1 MVTPL
6 QPIEDLIADSKKPDF
21 KFPKVDILN
30 EFTTYFTANS
40 HEFAV
45 ENKLTYFLSQLNI
58 YEKHLYKCTDLA
70 YRRAT
75 EMAIDSLRKLIEKH
89 MFEYTYADEKSAD
102 KESSFKYY
110 PDIRDPNFN
119 ATLSNKNEFIN
130 TSLPLVLKT
139 NNISKDFKLSNA
151 QRFAKNFI
159 SENTPYNGIL
169 LWHEVGVGKTCAGI
183 SIAENFR
190 SKMNANNKKIIILT
204 PSETLQQNWTDEIFN
219 VEKELNK
226 KTSGNTHNVQCTGT
240 TYSDK
245 FSNITPQ
252 NHISVKRKVKR
263 YISQFYTICSYNQ
276 LASSIIKKSNAT
288 SWRSA
293 NKQKNLIEYVKKEF
307 SNRLIIMDEIHITRQ
322 ADGSTTEK
330 KSVEYL
336 ELIAR
341 YAENTKIVLLTATPM
356 YNISS
361 EIIWLLNILLLND
374 KRAPLLE
381 SDIFTKDGIE
391 FKKNDEEEESIQ
403 DALNLLINKSRGYIS
418 YVRGS
423 NPISFPLRIEPTK
436 ETYTPT
442 PTREIISSNPVK
454 IDDSARLIENMTFFK
469 NVMSDWQWNHLK
481 QEIIREEDDGGVR
494 QLGEHSFSQKPIMG
508 SNIIFPSSSGHDEK
522 KVINTNGIIGND
534 GFDECFTLV
543 QQTYRIN
550 SFANKIRKENTE
562 SFIHTSNLGQFSRKL
577 NNILKS
583 CITNRGIGFIFS
595 QYLKSGITVMALIL
609 EQNGFVRYIGNGK
622 DKNLLTPQVNIN
634 NRFCAKHMKY
644 YKQLSNEE
652 KKYFVQ
658 ARYILLDGSVK
669 KQQLNQLIKECRGEG
684 DNPNLEGEHIKIIL
698 GSKVVEQGLSLL
710 RVREVHIMDPWHH
723 LNQME
728 QAVGRA
734 VRNKSHIKL
743 AEDERNVTVYLHSS
757 ALPNKPKKDAGI
769 ETPDEQ
775 TYRRGYNKKFNMA
788 KVERALKIN
797 AVDCDFNK
805 KGNVYLQSNY
815 TDISDEINPLKEQTI
830 VDSKGN
836 RRIIDM
842 YDKDND
848 ARCEFRECEYNC
860 LSNTDSDEQ
869 KLDNDTNSLKFSDY
883 DVEFTEEYILTFFK
897 ESFAY
902 YEETI
907 INEVTQQLSS
917 ENDMDSNEFT
927 KKIIYIALNNIVEKK
942 LATEDIYGRRGYII
956 NIGNL
961 YIFQPFELENT
972 DIPML
977 YRYIPNFITNDKVTL
992 DKPVSQTIKKP
1003 AKFMLKQDTQLE
1015 KQIDINRKIIHKW
1028 SALLEADSFD
1038 NYPKSGFKKGF
1049 TFIDELNVSES
1060 DINKIRA
1067 FAIFDNP
1074 NNFSYNEKLVL
1085 LQQSI
1090 IYKINKNRD
1099 YAAKYFNVIFE
1110 IYDKCGFIIRKQ
1122 DKITGFRFVELRRL
1136 SGTVAGR
1143 TLINLVIFVLNS
1155 NGQFE
1160 KQEGSL
1166 LKFKSKITKES
1177 RKTHG
1182 WRGLS
1187 AKAEQN
1193 NKFYIKDTTLAN
1205 SNVSTGVACPTN
1217 INKIRLIEL
1226 CQRLIIHSEKYME
1239 YKKISKKTKTTKEI
1253 DIKEKLLSADLGK
1266 KIGLSDICYEI
1277 ELLLRFL
1284 DSTIKDPVK
1293 RRFYIY
1299 EERLLQFKD
1308 KKK

>member
-1 MVTPL
+1 METPL
-6 QPIEDLIADSKKPDF
+6 QPVKHLIADSKKPDF

-30 EFTTYFTANS
+30 EFIMYFTGYSN
-40 HEFAV
+40 EFIL
-45 ENKLTYFLSQLNI
+45 ENKLKYLLSQLNI
-58 YEKHLYKCTDLA
+58 YENHLYKCKEA
-70 YRRAT
+70 AARRAT
-75 EMAIDSLRKLIEKH
+75 ELAIDSIRKLIEKH
-89 MFEYTYADEKSAD
+89 MTDYTYSDKKGYRADST
-102 KESSFKYY
+102 FNYY
-110 PDIRDPNFN
+110 PDIKDPNFN
-119 ATLSNKNEFIN
+119 VAISKKNEFIN
-130 TSLPLVLKT
+130 TSLPLIVK
-139 NNISKDFKLSNA
+139 SDYVPKDFKLSNA

-190 SKMNANNKKIIILT
+190 NKMNANNKKIIILT

-226 KTSGNTHNVQCTGT
+226 KTSGSTYNVQCTGT

-245 FSNITPQ
+245 FSNLTSD
-252 NHISVKRKVKR
+252 NHIALKRKVKR
-263 YISQFYTICSYNQ
+263 YISQFYTISSYNQ
-276 LASSIIKKSNAT
+276 LASSIIKKAKAT

-293 NKQKNLIEYVKKEF
+293 NQQKNLIEYIKKEF

-391 FKKNDEEEESIQ
+391 FKKNDEDEESIQ
-403 DALNLLINKSRGYIS
+403 DALDLFITKSRGYIS

-423 NPISFPLRIEPTK
+423 NPINFPIRIEPTK
-436 ETYTPT
+436 ETYTPK
-442 PTREIISSNPVK
+442 PSREIISSTSVD
-454 IDDSARLIENMTFFK
+454 ISESTRLIKNMTFFK
-469 NVMSDWQWNHLK
+469 NVMSEWQWKHLK
-481 QEIIREEDDGGVR
+481 QEIISDEEDLYMLSIGS
-494 QLGEHSFSQKPIMG
+494 SFSQKPIMG
-508 SNIIFPSSSGHDEK
+508 SNIIFPSSSGHDPNNVTK
-522 KVINTNGIIGND
+522 TNGIIGNQ
-534 GFDECFTLV
+534 GFDECFTLD

-550 SFANKIRKENTE
+550 PFAKNIRKKNTE
-562 SFIHTSNLGQFSRKL
+562 SFIHTTNLGQFSRKL

-583 CITNRGIGFIFS
+583 CITNKGIGFVFS

-609 EQNGFVRYIGNGK
+609 EQNGFVRYIGNNK
-622 DKNLLTPQVNIN
+622 NKNLLSPQVSLD

-644 YKQLSNEE
+644 YKQLSPEE
-652 KKYFVQ
+652 KTHFVQ

-669 KQQLNQLIKECRGEG
+669 KLQLNQLIKECRGEG
-684 DNPNLEGEHIKIIL
+684 DDPNLKGEHIKIIL

-757 ALPNKPKKDAGI
+757 ALPKNPKKDIGI

-797 AVDCDFNK
+797 AIDCDFNK

-815 TDISDEINPLKEQTI
+815 TGITDEINPLKERTI
-830 VDSKGN
+830 TDSKGIQRMIN
-836 RRIIDM
+836 M

-848 ARCEFRECEYNC
+848 ARCEFTECEYKC
-860 LSNTDSDEQ
+860 LSNIDSDEQ
-869 KLDNDTNSLKFSDY
+869 QLDNDTNSLKFSDY
-883 DVEFTEEYILTFFK
+883 DVEFTEEYILTLFK
-897 ESFAY
+897 ESFVY
-902 YEETI
+902 NEETI
-907 INEVTQQLSS
+907 ITEVTQQLSS
-917 ENDMDSNEFT
+917 INDMDSDEFT

-942 LATEDIYGRRGYII
+942 LATEDIYGRRGHII
-956 NIGNL
+956 NIRDL
-961 YIFQPFELENT
+961 YLFQPFELENT
-972 DIPML
+972 NIPML

-992 DKPVSQTIKKP
+992 DKPPKKP
-1003 AKFMLKQDTQLE
+1003 PKRPVIKVRKDVQVNAQLV
-1015 KQIDINRKIIHKW
+1015 INRTIIDKW
-1028 SALLEADSFD
+1028 ARLLEEYSFD
-1038 NYPKSGFKKGF
+1038 NYNKSELKKGF
-1049 TFIDELNVSES
+1049 TFIDELNVPEE
-1060 DINKIRA
+1060 DMNKIRA
-1067 FAIFDNP
+1067 LAIYDNP
-1074 NNFSYNEKLVL
+1074 SNFSYNEKLVL
-1085 LQQSI
+1085 LHQSI
-1090 IYKINKNRD
+1090 LNKIKKNKD
-1099 YAAKYFNVIFE
+1099 YADKYFNVIFE
-1110 IYDKCGFIIRKQ
+1110 IYDKSGFIIREG
-1122 DKITGFRFVELRRL
+1122 DNIIGFRFVEVVTKQK
-1136 SGTVAGR
+1136 SKP
-1143 TLINLVIFVLNS
+1143 LINLVAFILNS
-1155 NGQFE
+1155 NGLFE
-1160 KQEGSL
+1160 KQSDSEHIV
-1166 LKFKSKITKES
+1166 KKMIDKES
-1177 RKTHG
+1177 NKTHG

-1187 AKAEQN
+1187 AKAVQN

-1205 SNVSTGVACPTN
+1205 TLVSTGVDCKTN
-1217 INKIRLIEL
+1217 MSKSNLIEL
-1226 CQRLIIHSEKYME
+1226 CQRLITESHV
-1239 YKKISKKTKTTKEI
+1239 YKKISEKTKTTKEI
-1253 DIKEKLLSADLGK
+1253 DIKQKLFSGDLAK
-1266 KIGLSDICYEI
+1266 KIGIADICYEI
-1277 ELLLRFL
+1277 ELLLRYL
-1284 DSTIKDPVK
+1284 DFTIKDPEK

-1299 EERLLQFKD
+1299 EERLLQIKH
-1308 KKK
+1308 KKKKS

>member
-1 MVTPL
+1 METPL
-6 QPIEDLIADSKKPDF
+6 HPVEDLLDDSKKPDF
-21 KFPKVDILN
+21 KFPKVDILTQ
-30 EFTTYFTANS
+30 FLAYFTANS
-40 HEFAV
+40 QELAV
-45 ENKLTYFLSQLNI
+45 ENKLKYLLSQLNV
-58 YEKHLYKCTDLA
+58 YENHLYNCKEVA
-70 YRRAT
+70 KRRAT
-75 EMAIDSLRKLIEKH
+75 ELAIDCIRKLIEKH
-89 MFEYTYADEKSAD
+89 MTEYTYSDEKGVD
-102 KESSFKYY
+102 TDESFKYY
-110 PDIRDPNFN
+110 PDIKDPNFN
-119 ATLSNKNEFIN
+119 SAISNKNEFIN
-130 TSLPLVLKT
+130 TSLPLIVKT
-139 NNISKDFKLSNA
+139 ENISKDFKLSNA

-190 SKMNANNKKIIILT
+190 NKMNANNKKIIILT

-226 KTSGNTHNVQCTGT
+226 KTSGNTNNVQCTGT

-245 FSNITPQ
+245 FSNITSE
-252 NHISVKRKVKR
+252 NYIVVKRKVKR

-276 LASSIIKKSNAT
+276 LASSIIKKATAT

-293 NKQKNLIEYVKKEF
+293 NKQKNLIEYIKKEF

-391 FKKNDEEEESIQ
+391 FKKNDEDEESIQ
-403 DALNLLINKSRGYIS
+403 DALNLFITKSRGYIS

-423 NPISFPLRIEPTK
+423 NPISFPLRIEPSEK
-436 ETYTPT
+436 TYTPK
-442 PTREIISSNPVK
+442 PIREIISSNPVY
-454 IDDSARLIENMTFFK
+454 IDHSTRLIENMSFFK
-469 NVMSDWQWNHLK
+469 NVMSAWQWKHLK
-481 QEIIREEDDGGVR
+481 QEIIKEEDDLDMSSGGN
-494 QLGEHSFSQKPIMG
+494 SFSQKPIMG
-508 SNIIFPSSSGHDEK
+508 SNIIFPSSSGHDPNH
-522 KVINTNGIIGND
+522 VTQTNGIIGNQ
-534 GFDECFTLV
+534 GFDECFTLD
-543 QQTYRIN
+543 QQIYRIN
-550 SFANKIRKENTE
+550 PFAKNIRKENTE
-562 SFIHTSNLGQFSRKL
+562 SFIHTTNLGQFSRKL

-595 QYLKSGITVMALIL
+595 QYLKSGITVMALVL

-622 DKNLLTPQVNIN
+622 NKNLLSPQVSLD

-644 YKQLSNEE
+644 YKQLGKEE
-652 KKYFVQ
+652 KKHFVQ
-658 ARYILLDGSVK
+658 ARYILLDGSVQ

-684 DNPNLEGEHIKIIL
+684 DDPNLEGEHIKIIL

-757 ALPNKPKKDAGI
+757 ALPNNPKKDSGI

-797 AVDCDFNK
+797 AIDCDFNK

-815 TDISDEINPLKEQTI
+815 IDISDEKNPLKEKTI
-830 VDSKGN
+830 VDSKGK

-848 ARCEFRECEYNC
+848 ARCEFTECEYKC
-860 LSNTDSDEQ
+860 LSNKDSDEQ
-869 KLDNDTNSLKFSDY
+869 QLDNDTNSLKFSDY
-883 DVEFTEEYILTFFK
+883 DVEFTEEYILILFK

-902 YEETI
+902 NEETI
-907 INEVTQQLSS
+907 INEVTQQLSN
-917 ENDMDSNEFT
+917 ENDMDSGEFIN
-927 KKIIYIALNNIVEKK
+927 KIIYIALNNIVEKK

-961 YIFQPFELENT
+961 YVFQPFELENT

-992 DKPVSQTIKKP
+992 DKPYKVTQKKRTKLMIKKNM
-1003 AKFMLKQDTQLE
+1003 KLDTQKDL
-1015 KQIDINRKIIHKW
+1015 IRKIIDKW
-1028 SALLEADSFD
+1028 SSLVKGDSFD
-1038 NYPKSGFKKGF
+1038 NYAKSRFKKGF

-1067 FAIFDNP
+1067 LAIFDNP
-1074 NNFSYNEKLVL
+1074 MNFSYDEKLLL

-1090 IYKINKNRD
+1090 IYNINEHRD
-1099 YAAKYFNVIFE
+1099 YTSKYFNAIFE
-1110 IYDKCGFIIRKQ
+1110 IYDKCGFIIRET
-1122 DKITGFRFVELRRL
+1122 DKITGLRFVELIKMKK
-1136 SGTVAGR
+1136 TD
-1143 TLINLVIFVLNS
+1143 TLINPLIFVLNS
-1155 NGQFE
+1155 KEQFE
-1160 KQEGSL
+1160 KQEDSP
-1166 LKFKSKITKES
+1166 LKFKENIDIES
-1177 RKTHG
+1177 NKTHG

-1193 NKFYIKDTTLAN
+1193 NKFYIKDTTLSN
-1205 SNVSTGVACPTN
+1205 SSVSTGVACPTN
-1217 INKIRLIEL
+1217 MNKIRLIEL
-1226 CQRLIIHSEKYME
+1226 CQRLITDSEK
-1239 YKKISKKTKTTKEI
+1239 YKKISTKTKTMKQI
-1253 DIKEKLLSADLGK
+1253 DIKQKLVTGDLGK
-1266 KIGLSDICYEI
+1266 KIGLSHICNEI

-1284 DSTIKDPVK
+1284 DFTIKDPTK

-1299 EERLLQFKD
+1299 EERLLQFKH
-1308 KKK
+1308 KKKKK